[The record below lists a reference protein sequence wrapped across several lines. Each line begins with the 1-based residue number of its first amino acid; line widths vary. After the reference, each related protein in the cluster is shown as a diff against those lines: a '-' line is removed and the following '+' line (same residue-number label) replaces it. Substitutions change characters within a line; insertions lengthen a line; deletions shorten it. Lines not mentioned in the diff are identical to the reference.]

1 MRRVQKLIVVIGL
14 WIIGSLWPTSAQASN
29 QILNIRHWVAP
40 DHTRVVID
48 TAEEVAFNVEKQ
60 EGRIAIELE
69 DTAFP
74 AHIPRLLVLN
84 KPGLESV
91 TLLPGAQ
98 SRLRVELAVPVQAQ
112 TSVFKL
118 KRFQDKPYR
127 IVIDIALPDLA
138 KKESEARERIK
149 TTRKDRIIV
158 IDPGHGG
165 ESLGAVGREGTF
177 EKDIVLAISRKLRD
191 ILNRR
196 PGYRAF
202 LTRDGDYYVSFKKR
216 LRIAREYGAEL
227 FVSIH
232 ADAAK
237 NRTATGSSVYCL
249 SMGGASSEAARILA
263 RNENL
268 ADVVGGVPNGEGS
281 DETDPIILNM
291 FQTHAI
297 NQSRTFGA
305 GLLRH
310 LGTVNRLKFQ
320 SIQEAPFIVL
330 KLPEIPSVLIETA
343 YISNPKEER
352 FLRNDRFQT
361 RLAENVARSIGDF
374 LPPLPPVVTA
384 AAVAKEGKPGTP
396 QTAGNSAAEE
406 GGDAGLAKGQPASAE
421 TAKAVP
427 VRIAS
432 PVIFRGK
439 TVEYAVKAGD
449 TLYRIAREHGTS
461 VELLISLNRI
471 APGDPLAVG
480 TVLRVPGRSSAE
492 ADGRGSGY
500 KDDRAKGTAAAKGKK
515 VIHRVRKGET
525 LAAIARKYG
534 TTVRQIETLNRLKP
548 SDPLYVDRKLIVPA
562 HPSL

>member
-1 MRRVQKLIVVIGL
+1 MRRAPKLIVVIGL
-14 WIIGSLWPTSAQASN
+14 WIIGSLWPTSAQALN

-48 TAEEVAFNVEKQ
+48 TPDEVVFNVEKQ

-69 DTAFP
+69 ETAFP
-74 AHIPRLLVLN
+74 TNIPHLLVLN

-91 TLLPGAQ
+91 TILPGTQ
-98 SRLRVELAVPVQAQ
+98 SRLRVELAIPAQAQ
-112 TSVFKL
+112 TTVFKL
-118 KRFQDKPYR
+118 KRFQDKTYR
-127 IVIDIALPDLA
+127 IVIDIVLPDIA
-138 KKESEARERIK
+138 RKESEAREQIK

-165 ESLGAVGREGTF
+165 ESLGAVGRAGTF
-177 EKDIVLAISRKLRD
+177 EKDVVLSISRKLRD

-237 NRTATGSSVYCL
+237 NRAAMGSSVYCL

-263 RNENL
+263 RSENL
-268 ADVVGGVPNGEGS
+268 ADIVGGVPNGEGS

-310 LGTVNRLKFQ
+310 LGTVNRLKFK

-343 YISNPKEER
+343 YISNPKEEK

-361 RLAENVARSIGDF
+361 RLAENIARSIGDF
-374 LPPLPPVVTA
+374 LPPLPPVVTT
-384 AAVAKEGKPGTP
+384 AAVTKKGKPSAPETVKD
-396 QTAGNSAAEE
+396 SAAEE
-406 GGDAGLAKGQPASAE
+406 GGDAGAGITKEQPTSAE
-421 TAKAVP
+421 TTQAAP
-427 VRIAS
+427 VKIAS
-432 PVIFRGK
+432 PVIFRGR
-439 TVEYAVKAGD
+439 TAEYQVKAGD
-449 TLYRIAREHGTS
+449 TLYRIAREYGTS

-471 APGDPLAVG
+471 DPGDSLAVG
-480 TVLRVPGRSSAE
+480 TVLRIPGRASAG
-492 ADGRGSGY
+492 ADNRGSGT
-500 KDDRAKGTAAAKGKK
+500 KAKGTGATKEKK
-515 VIHRVRKGET
+515 VIHRVKKGET

-548 SDPLYVDRKLIVPA
+548 SDPLYVDRKLIVPG